1 MIFKIMTRKEEI
13 ERASSEYMEEYNYVN
28 VIDDVSYGF
37 MDGANWA
44 DEHPVNPWH
53 SFIDGD
59 IPPYNKTC
67 LFNCD
72 GITYIGFVRR
82 DNSLYLKHNLEFHLN
97 INDIDYWMEIPE
109 LSKEE

>member
-53 SFIDGD
+53 S
-59 IPPYNKTC
+59 
-67 LFNCD
+67 L
-72 GITYIGFVRR
+72 
-82 DNSLYLKHNLEFHLN
+82 
-97 INDIDYWMEIPE
+97 
-109 LSKEE
+109 